1 MYIARTI
8 FRLGFERNALSLGQ
22 IRPPPPIPKDIATA
36 IKVESESLS
45 NLEAAEGYVR
55 AMQQEF
61 NKLESEGADVERLR
75 EAGGKINDAQ
85 NLYDKWKEYAG
96 YIKSLIDDLYRGG
109 PKASI
114 TYMPKPSKPPVI
126 QKSTSAIPTT
136 PIPGVRSVDVRSTIS
151 KAIPSSGGANGGGGR
166 GVAVETAAGPASRG
180 SIAPGWGNLLNV
192 ANLPASGGAPMSQ
205 FPWSEAP
212 QSKAP
217 EPELRPVAAGGGAPG
232 PGNCPAGQFWNGST
246 CRGAVASM
254 PGGIPTGGGPVSF
267 GLGGYPVVNL

>member
-166 GVAVETAAGPASRG
+166 GVTVETFGGPPIRTSAMPS
-180 SIAPGWGNLLNV
+180 GNLVNAAL
-192 ANLPASGGAPMSQ
+192 NLPASMPSLPAS
-205 FPWSEAP
+205 FPG
-212 QSKAP
+212 
-217 EPELRPVAAGGGAPG
+217 V
-232 PGNCPAGQFWNGST
+232 
-246 CRGAVASM
+246 SM
-254 PGGIPTGGGPVSF
+254 GH
-267 GLGGYPVVNL
+267 YPVVNIF